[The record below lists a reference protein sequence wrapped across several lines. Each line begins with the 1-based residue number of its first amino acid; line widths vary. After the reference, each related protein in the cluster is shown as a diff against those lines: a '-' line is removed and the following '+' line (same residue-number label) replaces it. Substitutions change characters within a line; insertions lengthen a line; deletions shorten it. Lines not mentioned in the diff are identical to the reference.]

1 LAATRLRPALG
12 LTLLL
17 CADPAVSQSV
27 APPTTC
33 SVVGRVFRI
42 GAGRDTVPVP
52 LADVIVLGMH
62 IRSDE
67 AGRFA
72 LTGLPPGRFL
82 VRVRA
87 TDHVDAF
94 LGLDLVAGETIH
106 RDFRIGTDY
115 DLVQDSLSAL
125 GKWPP
130 ALDPTLLEHMRK
142 SHDVRVFRI
151 DPNHLHYSVAPD
163 REHRVGAYPI
173 VSEAQR
179 PARHV
184 VKQLIE
190 ALRACPYKIPGVTGG
205 PKKVCEGFSPG
216 IDVRFTH
223 DGVPVDVLLCYA
235 CEEMSIM
242 RAERPV
248 QAGDFSG
255 QWFADFARQAFP
267 DDAAIGRLTDPH
279 RGLHH

>member
-1 LAATRLRPALG
+1 M
-12 LTLLL
+12 L
-17 CADPAVSQSV
+17 CAGPAVSQSV

-52 LADVIVLGMH
+52 LANVIVLGTR
-62 IRSDE
+62 IGCRSDE
-67 AGRFA
+67 AGRFV
-72 LTGLPPGRFL
+72 LTGLPTGRFQ
-82 VRVRA
+82 VSVRA
-87 TDHVDAF
+87 TGNLATVQV
-94 LGLDLVAGETIH
+94 LDPVAGETIH
-106 RDFRIGTDY
+106 RDLRIGTDY

-130 ALDPTLLEHMRK
+130 ALDPSLLEHMRK
-142 SHDVRVFRI
+142 SPDVRVFRI
-151 DPNHLHYSVAPD
+151 DPNHLDFSVAPD
-163 REHRVGAYPI
+163 REHRVGPYPI

-184 VKQLIE
+184 VEQLIE
-190 ALRACPYKIPGVTGG
+190 ALRASPYKIPGVTGG
-205 PKKVCEGFSPG
+205 PKKLCGGFSPG

-235 CEEMSIM
+235 CGEVSIL

-255 QWFADFARQAFP
+255 RWFADFARQAFP
-267 DDAAIGRLTDPH
+267 DDAEIGRLTDPN
-279 RGLHH
+279 RGRHH